1 MDPVCVAAA
10 ISISVIKVS
19 LVVFTMSIIWLSVNV
34 ETVKNR
40 WHPTL
45 WLCLRGAVQELQMH
59 ILLSITCIVE
69 LNTIQILI
77 SPSRSEHT
85 LSLRVIAE
93 DSVLLSHFVHGLLF
107 FFWCF
112 VVNVAF
118 EINPVIGLF
127 TLNVLI
133 S

>member
-1 MDPVCVAAA
+1 
-10 ISISVIKVS
+10 
-19 LVVFTMSIIWLSVNV
+19 
-34 ETVKNR
+34 
-40 WHPTL
+40 
-45 WLCLRGAVQELQMH
+45 MH